1 MLNVGGG
8 TNDKQMMQMS
18 STDATK
24 SSNKNKEN
32 LILLLRTKRNKNEP
46 LRIDRQN
53 RFLMSPNVRNVVL
66 ATETFDRY
74 WVLGAPMPIYD
85 SISLSLNLSSHGELV
100 PVYVSLLLYPWVRE
114 REKAQ
119 EFIKNFV
126 PERQRKQELV
136 CLRESMCG
144 GE

>member
-53 RFLMSPNVRNVVL
+53 RFLMSPNVGNVVL

-74 WVLGAPMPIYD
+74 
-85 SISLSLNLSSHGELV
+85 
-100 PVYVSLLLYPWVRE
+100 
-114 REKAQ
+114 
-119 EFIKNFV
+119 
-126 PERQRKQELV
+126 
-136 CLRESMCG
+136 
-144 GE
+144 

>member
-8 TNDKQMMQMS
+8 TNDKQMMLMS

-53 RFLMSPNVRNVVL
+53 RFLMSPNVGNVVL

-74 WVLGAPMPIYD
+74 
-85 SISLSLNLSSHGELV
+85 
-100 PVYVSLLLYPWVRE
+100 
-114 REKAQ
+114 
-119 EFIKNFV
+119 
-126 PERQRKQELV
+126 
-136 CLRESMCG
+136 
-144 GE
+144 